1 MVIFTHLLQAR
12 GHRCASRPTA
22 APLQLETEKPECPAP
37 SSTPS
42 PTPRSGDS
50 PSRSPAPWSTPS
62 DPDWDIVRQA
72 WNLTNDQ
79 RPDVVVVPANAAD
92 VSTAMLFA
100 RDNALR
106 IVPQGTGHLASP
118 LGDLAGSVLLNTSAL
133 RSVDVD
139 PESETVRVGAGVVW
153 GEVTAELGQFGLTAL
168 AGSSP
173 DVGVAGYILG
183 GGYSWLARSHGL
195 ACSTVTALYVVTAD
209 GQLRHVTSDDDPDLF
224 WALRGGGG
232 NTAIV
237 TSISFRVF
245 PIAAVYAGMCC
256 SRWLAPTRC
265 SAPTRSGRAICP
277 TRPRRVCACCGCLRC
292 PNSPTSCAVSRSRRS
307 TGPINASD
315 DEATALL
322 EPLRALGP
330 AIDTFARI
338 PTAQLGMMHMDPP
351 APVPAVGDGMIL
363 DDLTSDAIDAVL
375 SVAGPAADTHLLT
388 VDLRHLGGAAGT
400 PAPNGGAID
409 HLPGRFLVYAVGMT
423 PDADSVV
430 AMQRDV
436 DGIRDALA
444 PWADALDYSNF
455 REVKTDASRF
465 YSAETLERLRAVKNR
480 YDPDRVIRT
489 SHELF

>member
-1 MVIFTHLLQAR
+1 M
-12 GHRCASRPTA
+12 
-22 APLQLETEKPECPAP
+22 
-37 SSTPS
+37 SSSLVDTVADTPF
-42 PTPRSGDS
+42 RRLAEQIAG
-50 PSRSPAPWSTPS
+50 AVVTPS

-79 RPDVVVVPANAAD
+79 RPDVVVVPATAAD

-118 LGDLAGSVLLNTSAL
+118 LGDLTGSVLLNTSAL
-133 RSVDVD
+133 RRVDVD
-139 PESETVRVGAGVVW
+139 PEGETVRVGAGVVW

-183 GGYSWLARSHGL
+183 GGYSWLARRHGL
-195 ACSTVTALYVVTAD
+195 ACSTVTAIDVVTAD
-209 GQLRHVTSDDDPDLF
+209 GRLRRVTSGDDPDLF

-245 PIAAVYAGMCC
+245 PIAAVYAGMMLFP
-256 SRWLAPTRC
+256 LARAEEVLRTYEEWTRNLSDQATTC
-265 SAPTRSGRAICP
+265 VRLVRLPPMPELPDFLRGQSFAAIDGAVNAP
-277 TRPRRVCACCGCLRC
+277 
-292 PNSPTSCAVSRSRRS
+292 
-307 TGPINASD
+307 D

-338 PTAQLGMMHMDPP
+338 PTSQLGMMHMDPP

-363 DDLTSDAIDAVL
+363 DDLTSEAIDAL
-375 SVAGPAADTHLLT
+375 LAVAGPEADTHLLA
-388 VDLRHLGGAAGT
+388 VDLRHLGGAVGT
-400 PAPNGGAID
+400 PASNGGAID

-436 DGIRDALA
+436 DGVRDALA